1 MIYSARKL
9 LTMWVWIGLVVITGV
24 ACNQENKSG
33 FTMKGPVDLTKIPR
47 TFQAKMQVQ
56 YEIGIQTVRP
66 DVVTIARKEGNVRAE
81 VTRDGRKVIQIL
93 NEAKKKLYLISPA
106 EKKYIELPYSPETT
120 AQLKSQVSPFEEIYT
135 DPKIKVEDGGI
146 ETLLGYDCQK
156 VRVIQ
161 EKGAGKQ
168 IVTLWCAKKLQNF
181 PIRIA
186 GDNPGRKGTFSFVEL
201 SFDVPDSLFDPPADY
216 TLETASPAAPPAVP
230 APNPAELAGP
240 PPAKSATEK
249 K

>member
-1 MIYSARKL
+1 MMYYVRKL
-9 LTMWVWIGLVVITGV
+9 LTMWALIGLVIIAGV
-24 ACNQENKSG
+24 ACTQSSKSG
-33 FTMKGPVDLTKIPR
+33 FTMKGPVDLTKIPK

-56 YEIGIQTVRP
+56 YEVGVQTFRP
-66 DVVTIARKEGNVRAE
+66 DVITIARKEGNVRAE
-81 VTRDGRKVIQIL
+81 VSRNGRQVIQIL
-93 NEAKKKLYLISPA
+93 NEVKKKLYLVSPA
-106 EKKYIELPYSPETT
+106 EKKYIELPYNLE
-120 AQLKSQVSPFEEIYT
+120 AIAKLKSQVSPFEEIYT
-135 DPKIKVEDGGI
+135 DPKIQVEDGGI

-156 VRVIQ
+156 IRVIQ
-161 EKGAGKQ
+161 DKGVGKQ

-201 SFDVPDSLFDPPADY
+201 TFDVPDSLFDPPADY
-216 TLETASPAAPPAVP
+216 TLEAIPTAAPPPAP

-240 PPAKSATEK
+240 PPAKPEAEK